1 MSVHRT
7 ICITLVIGRF
17 IFYSLL
23 LYCKQVTESWV
34 RAFGTRLGGMGYLGV
49 LSEGNA
55 ELPGILCGG
64 IQKLLIARSRLPSLI
79 LPLKVVPDLL

>member
-1 MSVHRT
+1 
-7 ICITLVIGRF
+7 
-17 IFYSLL
+17 
-23 LYCKQVTESWV
+23 
-34 RAFGTRLGGMGYLGV
+34 MGYLGV

-55 ELPGILCGG
+55 ELPGVLCGG